1 MRWVNDTLPPRP
13 RRRWLL
19 MTTRL
24 SISSLAGMTRTLVAV
39 GTVRLASML
48 ATTRAAAPL
57 SGRVA
62 GDPLCGSGALASSL
76 VPRSVASLALRPLP
90 RVVGSPFGFAAG
102 GGDTGAAFSAA
113 VCRSLVSVGA
123 AVDVAGAAPLG
134 VASAGV

>member
-1 MRWVNDTLPPRP
+1 MRCVNDTFPPRP

-24 SISSLAGMTRTLVAV
+24 SMSSLAGMTRTLVAV

-62 GDPLCGSGALASSL
+62 NDALCGSGALASSL
-76 VPRSVASLALRPLP
+76 VPRWVASLALRPLP
-90 RVVGSPFGFAAG
+90 RVGGSPFGFAAG
-102 GGDTGAAFSAA
+102 GGDRGAAFSAA
-113 VCRSLVSVGA
+113 ACRSLVSVGA
-123 AVDVAGAAPLG
+123 AVDVA
-134 VASAGV
+134 